1 MLFTDLNF
9 ITISAMKKN
18 IEQGRQFQELQK
30 SAPED
35 KHEKCTCCGLVLKTI
50 CSRSCAIKCSSCNH
64 LVCKNCR
71 KGDPNNSTCILCVK
85 EK

>member
-1 MLFTDLNF
+1 
-9 ITISAMKKN
+9 MKQSV
-18 IEQGRQFQELQK
+18 ERGRQYQELQK
-30 SAPED
+30 STAEGG

-50 CSRSCAIKCSSCNH
+50 CSRTFATQCSNCGH

-71 KGDPNNSTCILCVK
+71 KGDAKTNSCVVCIK